1 MLNSIKANN
10 SIKKKWA
17 ENLNKHFSKK
27 DIQMSKRHMK
37 RCSSLLIVREM
48 QIKTTMNYHL
58 TPDKWLSSKNP
69 QTINARED
77 MKKRELSYTVVE
89 NVNWYS

>member
-1 MLNSIKANN
+1 
-10 SIKKKWA
+10 
-17 ENLNKHFSKK
+17 
-27 DIQMSKRHMK
+27 MSKRHMK